1 MENFMK
7 NVLFKNL
14 FLLLAFCG
22 CSEAS
27 VTADPIPQYPDL
39 SGEIVTQVQL
49 EQLKEYVLWGSKQ
62 IDDDGVRS
70 FLQKLSQSEGEIFFT
85 IRNFGCFYGCTG
97 QMLLNIAYEL
107 NCVLPGPVHYDEIQE
122 DESFVSIFSEL
133 ARLP

>member
-1 MENFMK
+1 MK

-14 FLLLAFCG
+14 FLFLAFCG

-39 SGEIVTQVQL
+39 SDEIGTQL
-49 EQLKEYVLWGSKQ
+49 EQLKKYVLWGSKQ
-62 IDDDGVRS
+62 IDDGRLRS

-97 QMLLNIAYEL
+97 QTLLDIAYEL
-107 NCVLPGPVHYDEIQE
+107 HCFLPSPVHYDEIQE
-122 DESFVSIFSEL
+122 DESFVSIFPEL
-133 ARLP
+133 ARLH